1 MLVKSRITVVESEDE
16 KLSRSAPFISSTGFC
31 GTAVVVASIRV
42 SCTVVESGPGVSGE
56 YALSIY
62 PTHKI

>member
-42 SCTVVESGPGVSGE
+42 SCTVVESGVSGE